1 MDNPYP
7 KIPGTVPVP
16 YDVLPVVSSDDASA
30 LPTALTNPPP
40 PSRGAKT
47 IFAFWHSGIKT
58 MPGYLLRNVI
68 SWYRRFGPL
77 GWTIYV
83 IDNVPDSPLNMA
95 NFIDVTDPTVV
106 PAALIEGKIGGSY
119 KAQVMSD
126 FSRFPLLLKYGG
138 IYLDAGVLQFGDIN
152 WVWENHISN
161 PDSPYEYAGM
171 TMGDPPEG
179 VTIINFNMMTGP
191 DNPMMLR
198 AHKILMK
205 LWEGKTSTAGMSR
218 SELVAHVPLLH
229 VSGEVAVSE
238 EGKGKMEIDDE
249 SMTDY
254 AIQIQCLGAA
264 QRWKDEDGGWDGP
277 EYVKKHCWLYSMVD
291 MAYANEQITS
301 WNSKRQHELFL
312 TPLPTKATGNEEPE
326 TEDQKLA
333 REMVEA
339 CIGRSWCIKLAHG
352 FSAKLFGAPT
362 LGMLWR
368 DNRGSD
374 CAEGTHGAW
383 LRWAETNLTHEIVP
397 SPLAIPAFAATR
409 AASLES
415 MLK

>member
-1 MDNPYP
+1 MDYP
-7 KIPGTVPVP
+7 PIPGAIAVPHE
-16 YDVLPVVSSDDASA
+16 VLPPIASDDTST

-40 PSRGAKT
+40 PTRGSKS

-58 MPGYLLRNVI
+58 MPPYLLRNVL
-68 SWYRRFGPL
+68 SWYRRFSPL
-77 GWTIYV
+77 GWTVYV
-83 IDNVPDSPLNMA
+83 IDNAPDSPLNLA
-95 NFIDVTDPTVV
+95 NFIDVTDPTLV

-119 KAQVMSD
+119 QAQVMSD
-126 FSRFPLLLKYGG
+126 FSRYPLLLKYGG

-152 WVWENHISN
+152 WLWESHIAN

-218 SELVAHVPLLH
+218 SQLVSHVPLLH
-229 VSGEVAVSE
+229 VSGEVAVSD
-238 EGKGKMEIDDE
+238 EGKGKMAIDDE
-249 SMTDY
+249 AMTDY
-254 AIQIQCLGAA
+254 AIQIQCMGAA
-264 QRWKDEDGGWDGP
+264 QRWRDDSDGWNGP
-277 EYVKKHCWLYSMVD
+277 EYVRKHCWLYSMVD
-291 MAYANEQITS
+291 MAYANEQVTN
-301 WNSKRQHELFL
+301 WVSKRQHELFA
-312 TPLPTKATGNEEPE
+312 TKLPVGDEKE

-333 REMVEA
+333 REMVQA
-339 CIGRSWCIKLAHG
+339 CIGRSWCLKLAHG

-368 DNRGSD
+368 DNKGSD
-374 CAEGTHGAW
+374 CADGTYGAW
-383 LRWAETNLTHEIVP
+383 LRWAETNMTHELP
-397 SPLAIPAFAATR
+397 PNPLVISQFEATR
-409 AASLES
+409 VDSLES
-415 MLK
+415 MLR